1 MPLYFQVTLSSDLK
15 ISQFED
21 LKMNEVI
28 SVYASLYHLDL
39 KNGEKGYSEILEGIM
54 PIEE

>member
-1 MPLYFQVTLSSDLK
+1 MRLCFRVILSSDLK

-39 KNGEKGYSEILEGIM
+39 KNREKGYSEILEGIM